1 MINTKAVNKDQQLK
15 GINTLMKDESFLY
28 PFKNTI
34 ELFFSDRRLKKYKKG
49 WHSRFPGEP
58 YESTKI
64 LKSDY
69 CLVITYNI
77 VDQKVNVYYDY
88 HPSEAIYKSKF
99 FDTILIGILTFEDFV
114 AKFNKDE
121 ELIYF
126 NPKYNRGGPRE
137 EYFCVDIDKVISKVY
152 QKISKDYKRNLKIL
166 LIDKPSVLKYSK
178 KFDSADVFP
187 FQYLGT
193 LDDQIEYFENN
204 SYLLVDQD
212 GNLRDQAKHLE
223 FIYKKYKERG
233 LTEMLNGS
241 ASFQDL
247 YRYCTRLS
255 LDINSKV
262 GIYSESILK
271 KDIEGFESGEVEFNS
286 GEVEFNSARLFN
298 AVSSAFRYTSV
309 PSDDDTALKMLINKS
324 FEYIKKCQT
333 EKTDIDLIG
342 EKDFDICNHFRRNK
356 ISTTLAENI
365 IDDFCLNVSLFEA
378 GYRNLDKNSV
388 YEYLDDSIGVLL
400 DSGAK
405 IKIRLLTQKS
415 VSYGSEFM
423 SLVSTTEQSEYIF
436 DWLNKLSDT
445 KKQLISFHEK
455 EVEAL
460 EVLLNNGLL
469 DTNIPDVV
477 KFLKSFN

>member
-187 FQYLGT
+187 FQYLGI

-286 GEVEFNSARLFN
+286 ARLFN

-342 EKDFDICNHFRRNK
+342 EKDFDICNHFRRK
-356 ISTTLAENI
+356 KLSTTLAQNI

-378 GYRNLDKNSV
+378 GYRNLDKKSV

>member
-286 GEVEFNSARLFN
+286 ARLFN

-342 EKDFDICNHFRRNK
+342 EKDFDICNHFRRK
-356 ISTTLAENI
+356 KLSTTLAQNI

-378 GYRNLDKNSV
+378 GYRNLDKKSV

-400 DSGAK
+400 DSGSK

>member
-271 KDIEGFESGEVEFNS
+271 KDIEGFESGKAK
-286 GEVEFNSARLFN
+286 FNSARLFN

-342 EKDFDICNHFRRNK
+342 EKDFDICNHFRRK
-356 ISTTLAENI
+356 KLSTTLAQNI

-378 GYRNLDKNSV
+378 GYRNLDKKSV

-460 EVLLNNGLL
+460 EVLLKNGLL

>member
-286 GEVEFNSARLFN
+286 ARLFN

-342 EKDFDICNHFRRNK
+342 EKDFDICNHFRRK
-356 ISTTLAENI
+356 KLSTTLAQNI

-378 GYRNLDKNSV
+378 GYRNLDKKSV

-405 IKIRLLTQKS
+405 IKIRLLTQRT

-423 SLVSTTEQSEYIF
+423 SLASTTDQSEHIF
-436 DWLNKLSDT
+436 EWLRKLPDT
-445 KKQLISFHEK
+445 QKQLISFHKK

-460 EVLLNNGLL
+460 EVLLKNGLL
-469 DTNIPDVV
+469 DTNIPDIVE
-477 KFLKSFN
+477 FLKSFN

>member
-178 KFDSADVFP
+178 KFDSADVSP

-286 GEVEFNSARLFN
+286 ARLFN

-342 EKDFDICNHFRRNK
+342 EKDFDICNHFRRK
-356 ISTTLAENI
+356 KLSTTLAQNI

-378 GYRNLDKNSV
+378 GYRNLDKKSV

>member
-247 YRYCTRLS
+247 YRYCARLS
-255 LDINSKV
+255 LDLNSKV
-262 GIYSESILK
+262 EIYSNSILE
-271 KDIEGFESGEVEFNS
+271 KDIENFENGKAK
-286 GEVEFNSARLFN
+286 FNSARLFN

-342 EKDFDICNHFRRNK
+342 EKDFDICNHFRRK
-356 ISTTLAENI
+356 KLSTTLAQNI

-378 GYRNLDKNSV
+378 GYRNLDKKSV

-460 EVLLNNGLL
+460 EVLLKNGLL

>member
-286 GEVEFNSARLFN
+286 ARLFN

-455 EVEAL
+455 EAEAL

>member
-77 VDQKVNVYYDY
+77 VDRKVNVYYDY

-286 GEVEFNSARLFN
+286 ARLFN
-298 AVSSAFRYTSV
+298 AVSSTFRYTSV

-342 EKDFDICNHFRRNK
+342 EKDFDICNHFRRK
-356 ISTTLAENI
+356 KLSTTLAQNI

-378 GYRNLDKNSV
+378 GYRNLDKKSV

>member
-1 MINTKAVNKDQQLK
+1 MINTKTTNKDQQLK
-15 GINTLMKDESFLY
+15 DINNLLKDESFLY
-28 PFKNTI
+28 PFKDTI
-34 ELFFSDRRLKKYKKG
+34 KRFFSDGRLKIHKKG
-49 WHSRFPGEP
+49 WHSRFPGES

-64 LKSDY
+64 LKSEY
-69 CLVITYNI
+69 YLIVTYNI
-77 VDQKVNVYYDY
+77 VDRKVNVYYDCY
-88 HPSEAIYKSKF
+88 PSEAIRKSKF
-99 FDTILIGILTFEDFV
+99 FDTILIGILAFEDFV

-137 EYFCVDIDKVISKVY
+137 EYFCVDIDKVTSKVY

-166 LIDKPSVLKYSK
+166 LVDKPEVLKYSK
-178 KFDSADVFP
+178 KFKEIDVFP
-187 FQYLGT
+187 FQYLGS
-193 LDDQIEYFENN
+193 LDYQIEYFENN
-204 SYLLVDQD
+204 SYILVDED
-212 GNLRDQAKHLE
+212 GNLREQAKHLE

-247 YRYCTRLS
+247 YRYCARLS
-255 LDINSKV
+255 LEMNPKV
-262 GIYSESILK
+262 EIYSNSILE
-271 KDIEGFESGEVEFNS
+271 KDIEDFENGRSK
-286 GEVEFNSARLFN
+286 FNSARLFN

-309 PSDDDTALKMLINKS
+309 PSDDDTALKILINKS

-333 EKTDIDLIG
+333 EKTDVDLIR
-342 EKDFDICNHFRRNK
+342 EKDFDICNHFRRK
-356 ISTTLAENI
+356 KLSTTLAENI
-365 IDDFCLNVSLFEA
+365 VDDFCLNVSLFEA

-400 DSGAK
+400 DSGVR
-405 IKIRLLTQKS
+405 IKIRLLTQRT

-423 SLVSTTEQSEYIF
+423 SLVSTTDQSEYIF
-436 DWLNKLSDT
+436 EWLKKLPDAQ
-445 KKQLISFHEK
+445 KQLISFHEK

-460 EVLLNNGLL
+460 EVLLKNDLL

-477 KFLKSFN
+477 KFLKSFK

>member
-1 MINTKAVNKDQQLK
+1 MINTKTVNKDQQLK
-15 GINTLMKDESFLY
+15 EINNLIKDESFLY
-28 PFKNTI
+28 PFKDTI
-34 ELFFSDRRLKKYKKG
+34 KRFFSDRRLKTHKKG

-64 LKSDY
+64 LKSEY
-69 CLVITYNI
+69 CLIVTYNI
-77 VDQKVNVYYDY
+77 LDQKVNVYYDCY
-88 HPSEAIYKSKF
+88 PSEAIRKSKF

-114 AKFNKDE
+114 TKFNKKE

-137 EYFCVDIDKVISKVY
+137 EYFCVDIDKVISKVH
-152 QKISKDYKRNLKIL
+152 QKISKDYKKNLKIL
-166 LIDKPSVLKYSK
+166 LVDKPSVLKYSK

-187 FQYLGT
+187 FQYLGD
-193 LDDQIEYFENN
+193 LDDQIENFERN
-204 SYLLVDQD
+204 SYILVDED
-212 GNLRDQAKHLE
+212 GNLREQAKHLD

-247 YRYCTRLS
+247 YRYCARLS
-255 LDINSKV
+255 LDLNSKV
-262 GIYSESILK
+262 EIYSNLILE
-271 KDIEGFESGEVEFNS
+271 KDIENFENGKAK
-286 GEVEFNSARLFN
+286 FNSARLFN

-342 EKDFDICNHFRRNK
+342 EKDFDICNHFRRK
-356 ISTTLAENI
+356 KLSTTLAQNI

-378 GYRNLDKNSV
+378 GYRNLDKKSV

-405 IKIRLLTQKS
+405 IKIRLLTQRT

-423 SLVSTTEQSEYIF
+423 SLASTTDQSEHIF
-436 DWLNKLSDT
+436 EWLRKLPDT
-445 KKQLISFHEK
+445 QKQLISFHKK

-460 EVLLNNGLL
+460 EVLLKNGLL
-469 DTNIPDVV
+469 DTNIPDIVE
-477 KFLKSFN
+477 FLKSFN

>member
-1 MINTKAVNKDQQLK
+1 MINTKTTNKDQQLK
-15 GINTLMKDESFLY
+15 DINNLLKDESFLY
-28 PFKNTI
+28 PFKDTI
-34 ELFFSDRRLKKYKKG
+34 KRFFSDRRLKTHKKG

-64 LKSDY
+64 LKSEY
-69 CLVITYNI
+69 CLIVTYNI
-77 VDQKVNVYYDY
+77 LDQKVNVYYDCY
-88 HPSEAIYKSKF
+88 PSEAIRKSKF

-114 AKFNKDE
+114 AKFNKKE

-152 QKISKDYKRNLKIL
+152 QKISKDYKKNLKIL
-166 LIDKPSVLKYSK
+166 LVDKPSVLKYSK

-187 FQYLGT
+187 FQYLGD
-193 LDDQIEYFENN
+193 LDDQIENFERN
-204 SYLLVDQD
+204 SYILVDED
-212 GNLRDQAKHLE
+212 GNLREQAKHLD

-233 LTEMLNGS
+233 LTEILNGS

-247 YRYCTRLS
+247 YRYCARLS
-255 LDINSKV
+255 LDLNSKV
-262 GIYSESILK
+262 EIYSNSILE
-271 KDIEGFESGEVEFNS
+271 KDIENFENGKAK
-286 GEVEFNSARLFN
+286 FNSARLFN

-342 EKDFDICNHFRRNK
+342 EKDFDICNHFRRK
-356 ISTTLAENI
+356 KLSTTLAQNI

-378 GYRNLDKNSV
+378 GYRNLDKKSV

-405 IKIRLLTQKS
+405 IKIRLLTQRT

-423 SLVSTTEQSEYIF
+423 SLASTTDQSEHIF
-436 DWLNKLSDT
+436 EWLRKLPDT
-445 KKQLISFHEK
+445 QKQLISFHKK

-460 EVLLNNGLL
+460 EVLLKNGLL
-469 DTNIPDVV
+469 DTNIPDIVE
-477 KFLKSFN
+477 FLKSFN

>member
-262 GIYSESILK
+262 GIYSNSILE
-271 KDIEGFESGEVEFNS
+271 KDIENFENGKAK
-286 GEVEFNSARLFN
+286 FNSARLFN

-342 EKDFDICNHFRRNK
+342 EKDFDICNHFRRK
-356 ISTTLAENI
+356 KLSTTLAQNI

-378 GYRNLDKNSV
+378 GYRNLDKKSV

-405 IKIRLLTQKS
+405 IKIRLLTQRT

-423 SLVSTTEQSEYIF
+423 SLASTTDQSEHIF
-436 DWLNKLSDT
+436 EWLRKLPDT
-445 KKQLISFHEK
+445 QKQLISFHKK

-460 EVLLNNGLL
+460 EVLLKNGLL
-469 DTNIPDVV
+469 DTNIPDIVE
-477 KFLKSFN
+477 FLKSFN

>member
-1 MINTKAVNKDQQLK
+1 MINTKTTNKDQQLK
-15 GINTLMKDESFLY
+15 DINNLLKDESFLY
-28 PFKNTI
+28 PFKDTI
-34 ELFFSDRRLKKYKKG
+34 KRFFSDRRLKTHKKG

-64 LKSDY
+64 LKSEY
-69 CLVITYNI
+69 CLIVTYNI
-77 VDQKVNVYYDY
+77 LDQKVNVYYDCY
-88 HPSEAIYKSKF
+88 PSEAIRKSKF

-114 AKFNKDE
+114 TKFNKKE

-152 QKISKDYKRNLKIL
+152 QKISKDYKKNLKIL
-166 LIDKPSVLKYSK
+166 LVDKPSVLKYSK

-187 FQYLGT
+187 FQYLGD
-193 LDDQIEYFENN
+193 LDDQIENFERN
-204 SYLLVDQD
+204 SYILVDED
-212 GNLRDQAKHLE
+212 GNLREQAKHLD

-247 YRYCTRLS
+247 YRYCARLS
-255 LDINSKV
+255 LDLNSKV
-262 GIYSESILK
+262 EIYSNSILE
-271 KDIEGFESGEVEFNS
+271 KDIENFENGKAK
-286 GEVEFNSARLFN
+286 FNSARLFN

>member
-166 LIDKPSVLKYSK
+166 LIDKPSVLKY
-178 KFDSADVFP
+178 
-187 FQYLGT
+187 
-193 LDDQIEYFENN
+193 
-204 SYLLVDQD
+204 
-212 GNLRDQAKHLE
+212 
-223 FIYKKYKERG
+223 
-233 LTEMLNGS
+233 
-241 ASFQDL
+241 
-247 YRYCTRLS
+247 
-255 LDINSKV
+255 
-262 GIYSESILK
+262 
-271 KDIEGFESGEVEFNS
+271 
-286 GEVEFNSARLFN
+286 
-298 AVSSAFRYTSV
+298 
-309 PSDDDTALKMLINKS
+309 
-324 FEYIKKCQT
+324 
-333 EKTDIDLIG
+333 
-342 EKDFDICNHFRRNK
+342 
-356 ISTTLAENI
+356 
-365 IDDFCLNVSLFEA
+365 
-378 GYRNLDKNSV
+378 
-388 YEYLDDSIGVLL
+388 
-400 DSGAK
+400 
-405 IKIRLLTQKS
+405 
-415 VSYGSEFM
+415 
-423 SLVSTTEQSEYIF
+423 
-436 DWLNKLSDT
+436 
-445 KKQLISFHEK
+445 
-455 EVEAL
+455 
-460 EVLLNNGLL
+460 
-469 DTNIPDVV
+469 
-477 KFLKSFN
+477 

>member
-233 LTEMLNGS
+233 LIEMLNGS

-271 KDIEGFESGEVEFNS
+271 KDIEGFES

>member
-247 YRYCTRLS
+247 YRYCARLS
-255 LDINSKV
+255 LDLNSKV
-262 GIYSESILK
+262 EIYSNSILE
-271 KDIEGFESGEVEFNS
+271 KDIENFENGKAK
-286 GEVEFNSARLFN
+286 FNSARLFN

-342 EKDFDICNHFRRNK
+342 EKDFDICNHFRRK
-356 ISTTLAENI
+356 KLSTTLAQNI

-378 GYRNLDKNSV
+378 GYRNLDKKSV

-405 IKIRLLTQKS
+405 IKIRLLTQRT

-423 SLVSTTEQSEYIF
+423 SLASTTDQSEHIF
-436 DWLNKLSDT
+436 EWLRKLPDT
-445 KKQLISFHEK
+445 QKQLISFHKK

-460 EVLLNNGLL
+460 EVLLKNGLL
-469 DTNIPDVV
+469 DTNIPDIVE
-477 KFLKSFN
+477 FLKSFN

>member
-1 MINTKAVNKDQQLK
+1 MINTKTVNKDQQLK
-15 GINTLMKDESFLY
+15 EINNLIKDESFLY
-28 PFKNTI
+28 PFKDTI
-34 ELFFSDRRLKKYKKG
+34 KRFFSDRRLKTHKKG

-64 LKSDY
+64 LKSEY
-69 CLVITYNI
+69 CLIVTYNI
-77 VDQKVNVYYDY
+77 LDQKVNVYYDCY
-88 HPSEAIYKSKF
+88 PSEAIRKSKF

-114 AKFNKDE
+114 TKFNKKE

-137 EYFCVDIDKVISKVY
+137 EYFCVDIDKVISKVH
-152 QKISKDYKRNLKIL
+152 QKISKDYKKNLKIL
-166 LIDKPSVLKYSK
+166 LVDKPSVLKYSK

-187 FQYLGT
+187 FQYLGD
-193 LDDQIEYFENN
+193 LDDQIENFERN
-204 SYLLVDQD
+204 SYILVDED
-212 GNLRDQAKHLE
+212 GNLREQAKHLD

-233 LTEMLNGS
+233 LTEILNGS

-247 YRYCTRLS
+247 YRYCARLS
-255 LDINSKV
+255 LDLNSKV
-262 GIYSESILK
+262 EIYSNLILE
-271 KDIEGFESGEVEFNS
+271 KDIENFENGKAK
-286 GEVEFNSARLFN
+286 FNSARLFN

-342 EKDFDICNHFRRNK
+342 EKDFDIYNHFRRK
-356 ISTTLAENI
+356 KLSTTLAQNI

-378 GYRNLDKNSV
+378 GYRNLDKKSV

-405 IKIRLLTQKS
+405 IKIRLLTQRT

-423 SLVSTTEQSEYIF
+423 SLASTTDQSEHIF
-436 DWLNKLSDT
+436 EWLRKLPDT
-445 KKQLISFHEK
+445 QKQLISFHKK

-460 EVLLNNGLL
+460 EVLLKNGLL
-469 DTNIPDVV
+469 DTNIPDIVE
-477 KFLKSFN
+477 FLKSFN

>member
-286 GEVEFNSARLFN
+286 ARLFN

-342 EKDFDICNHFRRNK
+342 EKDFDICNHFRRK
-356 ISTTLAENI
+356 KLSTTLAQNI

-378 GYRNLDKNSV
+378 GYRNLDKKSV
-388 YEYLDDSIGVLL
+388 YE
-400 DSGAK
+400 
-405 IKIRLLTQKS
+405 
-415 VSYGSEFM
+415 
-423 SLVSTTEQSEYIF
+423 
-436 DWLNKLSDT
+436 
-445 KKQLISFHEK
+445 
-455 EVEAL
+455 
-460 EVLLNNGLL
+460 
-469 DTNIPDVV
+469 
-477 KFLKSFN
+477 

>member
-286 GEVEFNSARLFN
+286 ARLFN

-342 EKDFDICNHFRRNK
+342 EKDFDICNHFRRK
-356 ISTTLAENI
+356 KLSTTLAQNI

-378 GYRNLDKNSV
+378 GYRNLDKKSV

-445 KKQLISFHEK
+445 KKQRISFHEK

>member
-58 YESTKI
+58 YESTTI

-69 CLVITYNI
+69 YLVITYNI

-286 GEVEFNSARLFN
+286 ARLFN

-333 EKTDIDLIG
+333 ENTDIDLIG

-477 KFLKSFN
+477 KFIKSFN

>member
-286 GEVEFNSARLFN
+286 ARLCN

-309 PSDDDTALKMLINKS
+309 PSADDTALKMLINKS

>member
-1 MINTKAVNKDQQLK
+1 MINTKTTNKDQQLK
-15 GINTLMKDESFLY
+15 NINNLLKDESFLY
-28 PFKNTI
+28 PFKDTI
-34 ELFFSDRRLKKYKKG
+34 KRFFSDRRLKTHKKG

-64 LKSDY
+64 LKSEY
-69 CLVITYNI
+69 CLIVTYNI
-77 VDQKVNVYYDY
+77 VDKKVNVYYDCY
-88 HPSEAIYKSKF
+88 PSEAIRKSKF

-114 AKFNKDE
+114 TKFNKDE

-152 QKISKDYKRNLKIL
+152 QKFSKDYKKNLKIL
-166 LIDKPSVLKYSK
+166 LVDKPSVLKYSK

-187 FQYLGT
+187 FQYLGD
-193 LDDQIEYFENN
+193 LDDQIENFERN
-204 SYLLVDQD
+204 SYILVDED
-212 GNLRDQAKHLE
+212 GNLREQAKHLD

-247 YRYCTRLS
+247 YRYCARLS
-255 LDINSKV
+255 LDLNSKV
-262 GIYSESILK
+262 EIYSNSILE
-271 KDIEGFESGEVEFNS
+271 KDIENFENGKAK
-286 GEVEFNSARLFN
+286 FNSARLFN

-405 IKIRLLTQKS
+405 IKIRLLTQRT

-423 SLVSTTEQSEYIF
+423 SLASTTDQSEYIF
-436 DWLNKLSDT
+436 EWLRKLPDT
-445 KKQLISFHEK
+445 QKQLISFHKK

-469 DTNIPDVV
+469 DTNIPDIIE
-477 KFLKSFN
+477 FLKSFNLKKDSQ

>member
-1 MINTKAVNKDQQLK
+1 MINTKTTNKDQQLK
-15 GINTLMKDESFLY
+15 DINNLLKDESFLY
-28 PFKNTI
+28 PFKDTI
-34 ELFFSDRRLKKYKKG
+34 KRFFSDRRLKTHKKG

-64 LKSDY
+64 LKSEY
-69 CLVITYNI
+69 CLIVTYNI
-77 VDQKVNVYYDY
+77 LDQKVNVYYDCY
-88 HPSEAIYKSKF
+88 PSEAIRKSKF

-114 AKFNKDE
+114 TKFNKKE

-152 QKISKDYKRNLKIL
+152 QKISKDYKKNLKIL
-166 LIDKPSVLKYSK
+166 LVDKPSVLKYSK
-178 KFDSADVFP
+178 KIDSADVFP
-187 FQYLGT
+187 FQYLGD
-193 LDDQIEYFENN
+193 LDDQIENFERN
-204 SYLLVDQD
+204 SYILVDED
-212 GNLRDQAKHLE
+212 GNLREQAKHLD

-247 YRYCTRLS
+247 YRYCARLS
-255 LDINSKV
+255 LDLNSKV
-262 GIYSESILK
+262 EIYSNSILE
-271 KDIEGFESGEVEFNS
+271 KDIENFENGKAK
-286 GEVEFNSARLFN
+286 FNSARLFN

-342 EKDFDICNHFRRNK
+342 EKDFDICNHFRRK
-356 ISTTLAENI
+356 KLSTTLAQNI

-378 GYRNLDKNSV
+378 GYRNLDKKSV
-388 YEYLDDSIGVLL
+388 YEYLDDSIEVLL

-405 IKIRLLTQKS
+405 IKIRLLTQRT

-423 SLVSTTEQSEYIF
+423 SLASTTDQSEHIF
-436 DWLNKLSDT
+436 EWLRKLPDT
-445 KKQLISFHEK
+445 QKQLISFHKK

-460 EVLLNNGLL
+460 EVLLKNGLL
-469 DTNIPDVV
+469 DTNIPDIVE
-477 KFLKSFN
+477 FLKSFN